1 LNEHCTNFCS
11 QAFAGDWFLY
21 KREAGIETA
30 VMNAIATRTSQSP
43 EPLVEVSTIVRRCT
57 VRVKKCRQLSYTIVP

>member
-11 QAFAGDWFLY
+11 QAFAGDWFLN
-21 KREAGIETA
+21 KLDASIETA

-43 EPLVEVSTIVRRCT
+43 EPLAEFSTIVC
-57 VRVKKCRQLSYTIVP
+57 